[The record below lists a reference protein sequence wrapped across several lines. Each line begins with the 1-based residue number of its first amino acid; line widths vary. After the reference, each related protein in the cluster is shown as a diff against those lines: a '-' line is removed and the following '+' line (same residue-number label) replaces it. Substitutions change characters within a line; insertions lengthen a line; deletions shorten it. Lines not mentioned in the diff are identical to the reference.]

1 MKLPSGKKGHLLE
14 YLGPEMHPEGRGATE
29 RVTACI
35 IKTTDGVVP
44 ISCHFQTEN
53 IGPRNS
59 THSQNFKDT
68 NVKASTAVLHFFAF

>member
-35 IKTTDGVVP
+35 TKTTDGVVL

-59 THSQNFKDT
+59 THSQNFKDS